1 MCKVFDLGDIVE
13 MKKTHP
19 CGSKE
24 WTIIR
29 MGADIKIKCCICN
42 RIVMI
47 ERNKFEKDM
56 KKVVKKAE
64 TNENN

>member
-24 WTIIR
+24 WKIIR

-56 KKVVKKAE
+56 KKVVKKSE
-64 TNENN
+64 INENN